1 MPPHARGT
9 LPGGGARHSHPLRL
23 PGRHWLSPGV
33 AVVLL
38 SIWRSPV
45 DRRELARMLT
55 DIYRVHL
62 GTRLS
67 GAFYPLG
74 AVIAGALVFA
84 FMLYLPFVAGYGA
97 VRVLF
102 YRAVGRSLPYERAHD
117 PDLFAPVLVSAL
129 AAPRPSDVVGNWPL
143 GGYARQRAEAATAAG
158 RDGAGWLPCPTSAAG
173 ALGFNGGRL
182 RRGRRGGDPEQVR
195 HGRSA

>member
-1 MPPHARGT
+1 MELDLFTAIGEGADAAHTLAVRCQAAERGIRILCDYLVVIGF
-9 LPGGGARHSHPLRL
+9 LPR
-23 PGRHWLSPGV
+23 V

-97 VRVLF
+97 VRVHF
-102 YRAVGRSLPYERAHD
+102 YRAVGRSLPYDIIGRW
-117 PDLFAPVLVSAL
+117 VLGWVPSAQ
-129 AAPRPSDVVGNWPL
+129 V
-143 GGYARQRAEAATAAG
+143 QRASAGFPKGWCHRTSPPPAVGLCTSPHATYFHLV
-158 RDGAGWLPCPTSAAG
+158 D
-173 ALGFNGGRL
+173 
-182 RRGRRGGDPEQVR
+182 
-195 HGRSA
+195 

>member
-1 MPPHARGT
+1 
-9 LPGGGARHSHPLRL
+9 
-23 PGRHWLSPGV
+23 
-33 AVVLL
+33 
-38 SIWRSPV
+38 
-45 DRRELARMLT
+45 MLT

-102 YRAVGRSLPYERAHD
+102 YRAVGRSLPYDIIGRW
-117 PDLFAPVLVSAL
+117 VLGWVPSAQ
-129 AAPRPSDVVGNWPL
+129 V
-143 GGYARQRAEAATAAG
+143 QRASEGSPKGWCHLTSPPPAVGLCTSPHATYFHLV
-158 RDGAGWLPCPTSAAG
+158 D
-173 ALGFNGGRL
+173 
-182 RRGRRGGDPEQVR
+182 
-195 HGRSA
+195 